1 MKIGIIGG
9 GISGV
14 AAAFW
19 IDKMLSEEGIDGEI
33 TLLEKDNS
41 LGGSI
46 GTVEK
51 EGFTIESGPNGFLN
65 SKPHTL
71 QLFDDADLN
80 DNLLPSNDAARKR
93 FIMRDSKLVKLPEKP
108 GEFLTSDILS
118 FQGKLRVAAELFI
131 PKKKNNKDE
140 TVAEFATRRLG
151 KEACEYLISPMVSG
165 VFAGDPYKLSLKSC
179 FPVIADLEETYG
191 GLFKGMLR
199 KKNKK
204 SGPAGPGG
212 VLTSYRGGL
221 INALDDLSNKTKNV
235 EYRLGDG
242 VNRVEKIH
250 DKFHV
255 KTASVNEFDFD
266 HLVVTCP
273 SYVASEFFKD
283 MDNEL
288 SASLNEIHYA
298 PAFVVG
304 FGLDEEDVKHDLDGF
319 GYLIPP
325 KENRK
330 ILGALFTSS
339 IFPERAP
346 EGKKLVRVIMGGDR
360 NPWIVGKPEEE
371 LVLMALEGI
380 NDTLGIKGHP
390 EVVQYFKWN
399 MAIPQYYQGHS
410 KIVKSIEKASE
421 GAGDLYIGGNIL
433 YGIGINDCT
442 RTSFEIAE
450 KLVQNIKAQQ

>member
-19 IDKMLSEEGIDGEI
+19 VDKMLAEEGIDGDI
-33 TLLEKDNS
+33 KLLEQNDN

-46 GTVEK
+46 DTVKK
-51 EGFTIESGPNGFLN
+51 EGYSIEAGPNGFLN

-71 QLFDDADLN
+71 QLFEDANLSY
-80 DNLLPSNDAARKR
+80 NLLPSDDAARKR
-93 FIMRDSKLVKLPEKP
+93 FIMRNSKLVKLPEKP
-108 GEFLTSDILS
+108 GEFFSSDILS
-118 FQGKLRVAAELFI
+118 FRGKLRVTAELFI
-131 PKKKNNKDE
+131 PKKKDDKDE

-179 FPVIADLEETYG
+179 FSVIADLEETYG
-191 GLFKGMLR
+191 GLFKGMLK

-212 VLTSYRGGL
+212 VLTSYKGGL
-221 INALDDLSNKTKNV
+221 INSINDLTLKTKNV
-235 EYRLGDG
+235 EYRLGEG
-242 VNRVEKIH
+242 VTRVTKSEG
-250 DKFHV
+250 KFHV
-255 KTASVNEFDFD
+255 KTASANEFDFD
-266 HLVVTCP
+266 HLIVACP
-273 SYVASEFFKD
+273 SYVASEFLKGVD
-283 MDNEL
+283 SEL
-288 SASLNEIHYA
+288 VDSLSQIHYA

-304 FGLDEEDVKHDLDGF
+304 FGFNEDDVKHDLDGF

-346 EGKKLVRVIMGGDR
+346 DGKKLVRVIMGGDR
-360 NPWIVGKPEEE
+360 NPWILDKPEEE
-371 LVLMALEGI
+371 LVLIALEGI
-380 NDTLGIKGHP
+380 NDTLGVKGHP

-399 MAIPQYYQGHS
+399 KAIPQYYRGHS
-410 KIVKSIEKASE
+410 EIVSSVENASE
-421 GAGDLYIGGNIL
+421 RIGNLYIGGNVL

-450 KLVQNIKAQQ
+450 KLVENIKSDK

>member
-19 IDKMLSEEGIDGEI
+19 IDKMLSEERIDGEI

-41 LGGSI
+41 LGGAI
-46 GTVEK
+46 GTVKK
-51 EGFTIESGPNGFLN
+51 EGFTVESGPNGFLN

-108 GEFLTSDILS
+108 GEFLNSDILS
-118 FQGKLRVAAELFI
+118 FKGKLRVAAELLI
-131 PKKKNNKDE
+131 PKKKDDKDE

-191 GLFKGMLR
+191 GLFKGMLK

-212 VLTSYRGGL
+212 VLTSYKGGL
-221 INALDDLSNKTKNV
+221 INALSDLSGKTTNV

-242 VNRVEKIH
+242 VNRVEKLH

-255 KTASVNEFDFD
+255 KTAGANEFDFD
-266 HLVVTCP
+266 HLVVACP

-283 MDNEL
+283 MDSEL
-288 SASLNEIHYA
+288 SGSLNEIHYA

-304 FGLDEEDVKHDLDGF
+304 FGFDEEDVKHDLDGF

-346 EGKKLVRVIMGGDR
+346 AGKKLVRVIMGGDR

-390 EVVQYFKWN
+390 EMVQYFKWN
-399 MAIPQYYQGHS
+399 MAIPQYYQGHG

-421 GAGDLYIGGNIL
+421 RAGNLYIGGNIL

-442 RTSFEIAE
+442 RTSFEIAK
-450 KLVQNIKAQQ
+450 KLVENIKAQK